1 MPKVAVK
8 PEGVPVLGVYT
19 PAFKLSDGELIIL
32 SGVVGVDADGKTV
45 GVGDAAAQT
54 RQALANIKMV
64 LEAAGASLDDVVH
77 VRVFST
83 DMRNRT
89 AINSER
95 RKAFKGP
102 MPASTHVQV
111 VRLVN
116 EEWLLEIEATAFV
129 PNNRD
134 A

>member
-1 MPKVAVK
+1 MAKVAIR

-19 PAFKLSDGELIIL
+19 PAFKISDGELIIL
-32 SGVVGVDADGKTV
+32 SGVVGVDADGNT
-45 GVGDAAAQT
+45 VGDAAAQT
-54 RQALANIKMV
+54 RQALNNIKTV

-83 DMRNRT
+83 DMRNRA
-89 AINSER
+89 AINAER
-95 RKAFKGP
+95 RKMFRDP

-129 PNNRD
+129 PRRD